1 MAHRDLYML
10 ALAEFQALDETDELS
25 YFGITGIDACPLR
38 PPPLPKPVN
47 RQLTVDEEFTDSL
60 TVRGTVSAM

>member
-1 MAHRDLYML
+1 ML

-25 YFGITGIDACPLR
+25 YFGVTGIDAWPLS
-38 PPPLPKPVN
+38 PPPVPKPVN
-47 RQLTVDEEFTDSL
+47 HPLTVDEEFTDSL